1 MFLGRMLMLIYLENC
16 WKELQAKQTDE
27 NCTRLP
33 ATPSEAGDTNK
44 FTEDLKRMGIQLRRT
59 CLNSTTT
66 SVVGVSKLVGPK
78 GFVLTW
84 YCHNQLN
91 P

>member
-1 MFLGRMLMLIYLENC
+1 MFLGRMLIYLENC

-44 FTEDLKRMGIQLRRT
+44 FTEDLKRMGIQLSNNLLEFYDNKCRR
-59 CLNSTTT
+59 SE
-66 SVVGVSKLVGPK
+66 
-78 GFVLTW
+78 
-84 YCHNQLN
+84 
-91 P
+91 